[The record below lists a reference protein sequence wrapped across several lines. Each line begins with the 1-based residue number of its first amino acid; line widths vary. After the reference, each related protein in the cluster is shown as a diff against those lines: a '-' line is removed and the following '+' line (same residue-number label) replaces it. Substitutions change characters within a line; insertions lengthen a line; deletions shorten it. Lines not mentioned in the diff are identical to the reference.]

1 VPRNDKHRAKPR
13 PGAPAQQ
20 RSAPERQ
27 ASAPVS
33 FVDGTHVAAAPG
45 PLDRTVRGFFP
56 GASWN
61 AVRGLIESGKV
72 TVAGNVVSEPTH
84 AVRAGV
90 EIAIAM
96 RAPRQRAPALAPEL
110 IQHQDAHLIVVH
122 KPAGISTVPYNDEE
136 TGTLSELVEAWLRR
150 GSRGPQSPLGIVHR
164 LDKDTSGLIVFA
176 RTLAATRGLK
186 QQFRVHSVERRY
198 VAIAHGT
205 VRGCTFESRLVR
217 DRGDGRR
224 GSTDHPELGRDAVT
238 HVRVLEVLDG
248 ATLIECKLETGRT
261 HQIRIHLAEED
272 HPLLGERVYSKDYRG
287 RLITAP
293 RLMLHAFELGFEHP
307 MTGEHLHF
315 EAPMPPDLRDVLVSL
330 RR

>member
-1 VPRNDKHRAKPR
+1 MARDADR
-13 PGAPAQQ
+13 PQKA
-20 RSAPERQ
+20 E
-27 ASAPVS
+27 PVR
-33 FVDGTHVAAAPG
+33 FVDGTHVASASG
-45 PLDRTVRGFFP
+45 PLDRIVRGFFP

-72 TVAGNVVSEPTH
+72 SVSGSVVRESVH
-84 AVRAGV
+84 AVHAGI

-96 RAPRQRAPALAPEL
+96 RAPRSRTPEL
-110 IQHQDAHLIVVH
+110 PSELIAHQDAHLIVVH
-122 KPAGISTVPYNDEE
+122 KPPGISTVPYNDEE
-136 TGTLSELVEAWLRR
+136 TGTLVELVQALIRR
-150 GSRGPQSPLGIVHR
+150 TSRGPQSPLGIVHR

-198 VAIAHGT
+198 VAIAHGA
-205 VRGCTFESRLVR
+205 VRAGTIESSLVR

-224 GSTDHPELGRDAVT
+224 GSTENAELGRDAIT
-238 HVRVLEVLDG
+238 HVRVLETLRD

-261 HQIRIHLAEED
+261 HQIRIHLAEEG
-272 HPLLGERVYSKDYRG
+272 HPILGERVYSKDYRG
-287 RLITAP
+287 RVIAAP

-307 MTGEHLHF
+307 VTGGRLHF

-330 RR
+330 RG